1 MIPPATLRAITFL
14 YRGTNSS
21 INTGNH
27 LMLSDHRK
35 DVTGD
40 VFEDIVSHSL
50 LLGAEI
56 LQILDENSMAM
67 RKIIGFSSG

>member
-1 MIPPATLRAITFL
+1 
-14 YRGTNSS
+14 
-21 INTGNH
+21 
-27 LMLSDHRK
+27 MLSDHRK

-56 LQILDENSMAM
+56 LQILDENSLAM